1 MFRRLRNRIILSFC
15 ILMVGGGTVSTML
28 VSRTMSR
35 TLGTVVDR
43 SGLAL
48 AQVLADQLREPLA
61 YGDRLAIRGLLSGAQ
76 QANADLVYVFVT
88 EAGGAVRNHSFPPD
102 GFPEDLLQ
110 VSDSVRPTTLAT
122 ERGRVRDLPF
132 PVAEGILGVLHVGL
146 SMSWVDAA
154 IREAVMNVLMTTLAA
169 MAAGVLGILFL
180 AHLMTRPLY
189 ALRDAADKLGSGDT
203 AAVAPVEGTD
213 EITDL
218 ARTFNQMA
226 GQIRDQIGESEA
238 LRAYVERLLDQME
251 SAIVVVSDACQVEYA
266 NGVAREIYGPLDGE
280 TCSAILGA
288 ERPCDECPVPEVL
301 ATSTVI
307 DRRFQAPSG
316 RSYDLKWL
324 PILGRDGRPAVV
336 EHALEVTERVEF
348 QQRFQRAQHLAVAGE
363 LAAGVV
369 HSVNNPLDGIR
380 RALDLAGSR
389 PDDVERVERM
399 LGLARE
405 GTDRIAAVTRMLL
418 GFARGDSVP
427 RPIPVEVDTLI
438 DAAVNLVRLKA
449 EAADV
454 IIQHQP
460 SSGAPLVLADPQTLE
475 EALVNLLLNSV
486 DACAGGGAVVIEAR
500 LVPTGLEIS
509 VQDSGPGIPPEDA
522 ERVFDPFFT
531 TKEAERGTGLGLPV
545 ARRAVEAHGGD
556 LVLKHTPGGGA
567 TFVIRLPS
575 APGLE
580 PSTREAEVV

>member
-1 MFRRLRNRIILSFC
+1 MFRYLRSRIIFSFC
-15 ILMVGGGTVSTML
+15 ILMVGGGAVSTTL
-28 VSRTMSR
+28 VSHNMSR

-61 YGDRLAIRGLLSGAQ
+61 YGDRLAVRGLLSGAQ
-76 QANADLVYVFVT
+76 QANSDVVYAFVT
-88 EAGGAVRNHSFPPD
+88 EGGGVVRNHSFPPD

-110 VSDSVRPTTLAT
+110 VSDSARPMTLAT
-122 ERGRVRDLPF
+122 ERGPVRDLPF
-132 PVAEGILGVLHVGL
+132 PVAEGVLGVLHVGI

-154 IREAVMNVLMTTLAA
+154 IGGAVMNVLMTTFAA

-180 AHLMTRPLY
+180 AHLITRPLH
-189 ALRDAADKLGSGDT
+189 ALRDAADKLGRGDT
-203 AAVAPVEGTD
+203 EAVAPVEGTD
-213 EITDL
+213 EIADL

-226 GQIRDQIGESEA
+226 GQIRDRIGESEA
-238 LRAYVERLLDQME
+238 LRAHVERVLDQME
-251 SAIVVVSDACQVEYA
+251 SAIVVVSGAYRVEYA
-266 NGVAREIYGPLDGE
+266 NGVACEHRGPLEGG

-301 ATSTVI
+301 ATGTVVK
-307 DRRFQAPSG
+307 RRFRAPSG

-324 PILGRDGRPAVV
+324 PVLGRDGSPAVV

-348 QQRFQRAQHLAVAGE
+348 QQRLQRAQHLAVAGE

-380 RALDLAGSR
+380 RALDLASSR

-405 GTDRIAAVTRMLL
+405 GTDRIAAITRTLL

-427 RPIPVEVDTLI
+427 RPIPVHVDALI
-438 DAAVNLVRLKA
+438 EAAVTLVRLKA

-454 IIQHQP
+454 TIQLQP
-460 SSGAPLVLADPQTLE
+460 SSGLPRVLADPQTLE
-475 EALVNLLLNSV
+475 GALVNLLLNSI
-486 DACAGGGAVVIEAR
+486 DACADGGTVVIEAR
-500 LVPTGLEIS
+500 LAPTGLEIS
-509 VQDSGPGIPPEDA
+509 VLDSGPGIPPEDA
-522 ERVFDPFFT
+522 ERIFDPFFT
-531 TKEAERGTGLGLPV
+531 TKDTERGTGLGLPV
-545 ARRAVEAHGGD
+545 ARRAVEAHGGE

-567 TFVIRLPS
+567 TFVICLPS
-575 APGLE
+575 APRLE